1 MKYTTY
7 LRAQSQLSESGPEDS
22 PPDKQTKLD
31 IGQLLGRWINT
42 NTATRNIKE
51 VMLTNDNGD
60 LSLRV
65 LGASDPD
72 PHDWGEVPVKYL
84 FADEL
89 DSRTAI
95 SFTAEYDFDFQHTEL
110 QTNLNLGLMIVT
122 SLNTFKDNIAKS
134 DYFSREYFY
143 QKPISNDEI

>member
-1 MKYTTY
+1 M
-7 LRAQSQLSESGPEDS
+7 
-22 PPDKQTKLD
+22 
-31 IGQLLGRWINT
+31 
-42 NTATRNIKE
+42 
-51 VMLTNDNGD
+51 
-60 LSLRV
+60 
-65 LGASDPD
+65 
-72 PHDWGEVPVKYL
+72 PVDDL

-134 DYFSREYFY
+134 NCFSREYFY